1 MDHWPEQ
8 LRAVWG
14 DSLDDLR
21 AEIEEARRLERLRE
35 RERLRAEAFFRG
47 SGGGGQERQGERY
60 LHVLVGI
67 VCVPC
72 S

>member
-1 MDHWPEQ
+1 MHMDHWPEQ

-35 RERLRAEAFFRG
+35 MERLRAEAFFRG
-47 SGGGGQERQGERY
+47 SGGGGGRASFG
-60 LHVLVGI
+60 
-67 VCVPC
+67 
-72 S
+72 

>member
-35 RERLRAEAFFRG
+35 MERLRAEAFFRG
-47 SGGGGQERQGERY
+47 SGGGGGACELR
-60 LHVLVGI
+60 VKWW
-67 VCVPC
+67 PDWWPF
-72 S
+72 